1 MSGVTTLCFAGSY
14 AVALGL
20 EAARIAWRGRVRG
33 LLAIGF
39 AAAGLI
45 AEMLYLGYWAANEPV
60 PLSSAYEWYL
70 LAAGAVA
77 ATYLYLAIVYPS
89 AASGLFIMPLAL
101 ALVAAA
107 RFASKTSVAQSSAA
121 NVWITIHMSFWLL
134 GAIAVIVGF
143 ATGVMYLLQA
153 YRLKHKLPPLA
164 RFRLPNLEWLERANG
179 RAIVISALMAGAG
192 LASGIVLNLV
202 NRQLP
207 WGDPT
212 ISRSI
217 GFFSWLL
224 MAALF
229 NAIYRPARKGRKVAY
244 LTVASFLFLAIF
256 LAAQL
261 LGKSEHAG
269 ASLGARGQRPVAVE
283 VGVPPLGGEG
293 PLSAARCPLSHAGA
307 AVLSWSPDH
316 DTGPTEGLPSVGRPA
331 VGPCVAVGRPA
342 TTTGPLTMDKHPPP
356 EGGTPTGRAVA

>member
-1 MSGVTTLCFAGSY
+1 MSGITTLCFASSY

-45 AEMLYLGYWAANEPV
+45 AQMLYLGYWAANESV

-70 LAAGAVA
+70 LAAAAVV
-77 ATYLYLAIVYPS
+77 ATYLYLAIIYPS
-89 AASGLFIMPLAL
+89 AASGLFVLPLAL

-107 RFASKTSVAQSSAA
+107 RYASKTPVAQSSAA
-121 NVWITIHMSFWLL
+121 NVWVTIHMSFWLL

-153 YRLKHKLPPLA
+153 YRLKHKLPPLT

-202 NRQLP
+202 NQRLP

-217 GFFSWLL
+217 VFFAWLL
-224 MAALF
+224 VAALF

-261 LGKSEHAG
+261 VGKSEHAG
-269 ASLGARGQRPVAVE
+269 ASLGARGQRPVAGRGIV
-283 VGVPPLGGEG
+283 V
-293 PLSAARCPLSHAGA
+293 
-307 AVLSWSPDH
+307 SWSPDH
-316 DTGPTEGLPSVGRPA
+316 DTGPTEGLVVAWSADYDTGPTEGLPSAWRPT
-331 VGPCVAVGRPA
+331 VASCGSVRRPA
-342 TTTGPLTMDKHPPP
+342 TTR
-356 EGGTPTGRAVA
+356 RADV

>member
-1 MSGVTTLCFAGSY
+1 MSGITTLCFAGSY

-20 EAARIAWRGRVRG
+20 EAARVAWRGGARAW
-33 LLAIGF
+33 LAIGF

-45 AEMLYLGYWAANEPV
+45 AEMLYLGYWVANESV

-70 LAAGAVA
+70 LAAAAVA

-89 AASGLFIMPLAL
+89 AASGVFILPLAL

-107 RFASKTSVAQSSAA
+107 KFASKAPLAQSPAA
-121 NVWITIHMSFWLL
+121 RVWITIHMSFWLL

-153 YRLKHKLPPLA
+153 YRLKKKLPAAAGL
-164 RFRLPNLEWLERANG
+164 RLPSLEWLERANG

-202 NRQLP
+202 KNQLP
-207 WGDPT
+207 WTDPT
-212 ISRSI
+212 IWRSV
-217 GFFSWLL
+217 GFFAWLL
-224 MAALF
+224 AAALF

-261 LGKSEHAG
+261 LGKSEHSG
-269 ASLGARGQRPVAVE
+269 ASLDARGQ
-283 VGVPPLGGEG
+283 G
-293 PLSAARCPLSHAGA
+293 PEARS
-307 AVLSWSPDH
+307 VVSWSPDH
-316 DTGPTEGLPSVGRPA
+316 DTGPTEGLQTLRRPA
-331 VGPCVAVGRPA
+331 VGVCSVVWRPA
-342 TTTGPLTMDKHPPP
+342 TTGS
-356 EGGTPTGRAVA
+356 VA

>member
-1 MSGVTTLCFAGSY
+1 MSGITTLCFAGSY

-20 EAARIAWRGRVRG
+20 EAARIAWRGRTRG

-45 AEMLYLGYWAANEPV
+45 AEMLYLGYWAANESV

-89 AASGLFIMPLAL
+89 AASGVFILPLAL

-107 RFASKTSVAQSSAA
+107 KFASKASLAQSPAA
-121 NVWITIHMSFWLL
+121 RVWITIHMSFWLL

-153 YRLKHKLPPLA
+153 YRLKKKLPPLA
-164 RFRLPNLEWLERANG
+164 GLRLPSLEWLERANG
-179 RAIVISALMAGAG
+179 RAVVISALMAGAG

-202 NRQLP
+202 KNQLP
-207 WGDPT
+207 WTDPT
-212 ISRSI
+212 IWRSI
-217 GFFSWLL
+217 GFFAWLL
-224 MAALF
+224 AAALF
-229 NAIYRPARKGRKVAY
+229 NALYRPARKGRKVAY

-256 LAAQL
+256 LGAQL
-261 LGKSEHAG
+261 LGKTEHAG
-269 ASLGARGQRPVAVE
+269 AALGASGQRSGARGATVA
-283 VGVPPLGGEG
+283 
-293 PLSAARCPLSHAGA
+293 SR
-307 AVLSWSPDH
+307 SPDH
-316 DTGPTEGLPSVGRPA
+316 DTPPTECLPSAWSPA
-331 VGPCVAVGRPA
+331 VATCGSVRGPA
-342 TTTGPLTMDKHPPP
+342 TTIHARPPTSDLRP
-356 EGGTPTGRAVA
+356 SSAMGAVA